1 MRPWLREGTQKVTL
15 ATVHTTPEAARAW
28 MGVLVDSALRSA
40 EERVSYAI
48 MEERTISSF
57 QYVSA

>member
-1 MRPWLREGTQKVTL
+1 
-15 ATVHTTPEAARAW
+15 

-57 QYVSA
+57 QYVSAWGCHCECFDLLGNIAGHGGKGVLM